1 MLIIKPYGRSHTE
14 FDDGK
19 TPKRKIRRN
28 PTSCVPQDTL
38 VDVKEFAE
46 THPEL
51 IIAQW
56 ISAID
61 KIATKPRSGRN
72 PTPEQRR
79 FRGKIG
85 QAAFDLMIQ
94 KKFLDVSGKEKEKL
108 KQLWWS
114 KIHPY
119 GNDAGG
125 SDPAK
130 SDSTAGENTA
140 RRKSAD
146 TRNPGREKGRW
157 YETFAGDTEPSKA
170 DAGAIAEKICQHLY
184 KREYRIRRGSEHK
197 RQGRIKAR
205 AESIAKNV
213 LALQTQLPDKKHSWA
228 EQEKAYEKAGDVATE
243 IRQKALEKEKEG
255 KGDKF
260 SVRDVA
266 PILFAQYG
274 RLFKNG
280 NGKPLPIADACKKF
294 PGLFELHDAVKG
306 TYTRILKNHRTL
318 KNKKKSVVH
327 VLPVSMESLFRLVE
341 AKSDNRDLNALVRLG
356 KITHYEAT
364 PSSGEDD
371 PGNIP
376 DNWPKDVERSQYR
389 TSEGQAEI
397 KRTEAFVRV
406 WRNTIALAA
415 RTLTDWADPD
425 GKIGGDILS
434 KVEKATGER
443 FDATAYGQKLPFL
456 FGKQASLFERE
467 DDAFKKSVLRLAL
480 NGWAELRHSS
490 FHFKGRGGFVKA
502 LKESLASAEDN
513 DAVGVA
519 CDLLKQDLQGQRDRL
534 IDLLRAAHVEHYF
547 DQKKLDVIVHAVVN
561 VDLPQSPL
569 PRFRRV
575 LDRAKNAWNRKPY
588 ILHLPP
594 PDNRAELEK
603 PARQCRYVTVKT
615 LYERPFPAWLEKQSA
630 ETLNEWINHAV
641 ERTTKMARSINND
654 ELAVAKAAGLIHLN
668 QREGIANFLDR
679 LSAATSTEL
688 RVQRGYDSD
697 ADNARNQAKY
707 LDDLRC
713 DVVGQ
718 AFEAYLKKAE
728 LSWVLDELGDGP
740 LPEKKRSNLPQPA
753 SETAPNMPEPWEAV
767 LYFLLHLVPVDAV
780 GRLQHQLRKWSILEK
795 KVAAAVKGQQPV
807 ADSAGRMFVLYLDMH
822 DAKFEG
828 GEGMIGAKELKS
840 LFESEQVFSRAC
852 PSQQG
857 QDTDRYVPWRGLREI
872 RRFGCLKP
880 LMPIFQEHHIGA
892 GEVDELTDWETV
904 SDGDSRIAERQK
916 KREELHDKWVKNKN
930 KKLSVENKKAYCKA
944 LADVV
949 RHRHLAAH
957 VRLNNHARLHS
968 LLMGVLGR
976 LVDYAGLWER
986 DLYFTTLAL
995 VWLGQK
1001 SPGDVFQDKGLE
1013 FLKNGQ
1019 IVWALK
1025 HLEKSGDDGTA
1036 IVKQLKRLFG
1046 EDFLNGKG
1054 SVVSI
1059 RNNLMHFKM
1068 LQGGEPV
1075 LNLTETVN
1083 DTRRLMAYDR
1093 KLKNAVSQSI
1103 KEMLAREGFDLT
1115 WEMRGHRLECAKI
1128 KVRHAIH
1135 LKDGRIK
1142 ENLHGD
1148 QFVKMA
1154 ASLFCGEQEP
1164 SDDDVLSVDL
1174 DKIKWDRQ
1182 PGQNPK
1188 GGWKTHRNRSEN
1200 RGNKGSFSPRKR

>member
-1 MLIIKPYGRSHTE
+1 MLMIKPYGRSHTE

-19 TPKRKIRRN
+19 TPRRKIRRN
-28 PTSCVPQDTL
+28 PTPDVRQNTL
-38 VDVKEFAE
+38 VDVEEFAR

-61 KIATKPRSGRN
+61 KIAAKPGVGKK

-79 FRGKIG
+79 FREKIG
-85 QAAFDLMIQ
+85 EAALNLMTQ
-94 KKFLDVSGKEKEKL
+94 KKFLDVSGREKELKRLWQSKL
-108 KQLWWS
+108 
-114 KIHPY
+114 HPY
-119 GNDAGG
+119 GDG
-125 SDPAK
+125 D
-130 SDSTAGENTA
+130 
-140 RRKSAD
+140 
-146 TRNPGREKGRW
+146 EKKRSPSPEGRW
-157 YETFAGDTEPSKA
+157 YKRFAGDVKPDDV
-170 DAGAIAEKICQHLY
+170 DASNIAEKIAQHLHE
-184 KREYRIRRGSEHK
+184 REYRINPVRPNK
-197 RQGRIKAR
+197 CQGRIAAR

-213 LALQTQLPDKKHSWA
+213 LAVQFPEKKRSWT

-243 IRQKALEKEKEG
+243 IRQKAMEKEKEG
-255 KGDKF
+255 NGGKF

-280 NGKPLPIADACKKF
+280 NGETLPIAKARVQF
-294 PGLFELHDAVKG
+294 PGLFELHDAVKD

-327 VLPVSMESLFRLVE
+327 VLPAGMENLFRLVE
-341 AKSDNRDLNALVRLG
+341 AKLDNRDLNALVRLG
-356 KITHYEAT
+356 KIIHYAATPQSGGDT
-364 PSSGEDD
+364 PSSVV
-371 PGNIP
+371 
-376 DNWPKDVERSQYR
+376 DNWPDDLEGSRYR

-425 GKIGGDILS
+425 GKIDRDILV
-434 KVEKATGER
+434 KVKEATGEN
-443 FDATAYGQKLPFL
+443 FDITAYGQKLPFL
-456 FGKQASLFERE
+456 FGNRSIQFEGE
-467 DDAFKKSVLRLAL
+467 DDAFRKSVLHLAL
-480 NGWAELRHSS
+480 NGWAELRNSS

-502 LKESLASAEDN
+502 LKESRASAEDD

-519 CDLLKQDLQGQRDRL
+519 RDLLERDLQGRRDRL

-547 DQKKLDVIVHAVVN
+547 DQEKLKALVDAVVN
-561 VDLPQSPL
+561 ADLPQSPL

-588 ILHLPP
+588 ILCLPP

-615 LYERPFPAWLEKQSA
+615 LYERAFPAWLEEQSA
-630 ETLNEWINHAV
+630 ETLNKWIKRAV
-641 ERTTKMARSINND
+641 ERTTAAAQSINQD
-654 ELAVAKAAGLIHLN
+654 EFAVANAASLIRLGDG
-668 QREGIANFLDR
+668 EGIAHFFDR
-679 LSAATSTEL
+679 LSAATATEL

-697 ADNARNQAKY
+697 ADNARKQSKY
-707 LDDLRC
+707 IDDLRC

-718 AFEAYLKKAE
+718 AFAAYLETHK
-728 LSWVLDELGDGP
+728 LSWVLDDLDDGP
-740 LPEKKRSNLPQPA
+740 RPENKRSNLDDVSRPTSDQA
-753 SETAPNMPEPWEAV
+753 QEKTEDWEAV

-795 KVAAAVKGQQPV
+795 KVVVAVSEQRPV
-807 ADSAGRMFVLYLDMH
+807 ADFAGRIFGLYLDMH
-822 DAKFEG
+822 DTKFEG
-828 GEGMIGAKELKS
+828 SAGLEGAEALKG
-840 LFESEQVFSRAC
+840 LFESEKAFSRAC
-852 PSQQG
+852 PGQPG
-857 QDTDRYVPWRGLREI
+857 QDAGRYVPWRGLREI
-872 RRFGCLKP
+872 LRFGCLRP
-880 LMPIFQEHHIGA
+880 LMPIFQEHAVGC
-892 GEVDELTDWETV
+892 GEVDKLAEWENV
-904 SDGDSRIAERQK
+904 SDGDSRIVKRQK
-916 KREELHDKWVKNKN
+916 EREELHEKW
-930 KKLSVENKKAYCKA
+930 VENKRLSDQDKTAYGKA

-949 RHRHLAAH
+949 MHRHRAAH

-995 VWLGQK
+995 VWRGHK
-1001 SPGDVFQDKGLE
+1001 KPDDVFHGTGLDRLKDGRIVDALRELKQSQDNDVKTMVGQLE
-1013 FLKNGQ
+1013 
-1019 IVWALK
+1019 
-1025 HLEKSGDDGTA
+1025 
-1036 IVKQLKRLFG
+1036 RLFG
-1046 EDFLNGKG
+1046 EDFLDGKCG
-1054 SVVSI
+1054 EASV
-1059 RNNLMHFKM
+1059 RNKLMHFNM
-1068 LQGGEPV
+1068 LQGRNPV

-1128 KVRHAIH
+1128 KVRQAIH
-1135 LKDGRIK
+1135 LKDKNIK
-1142 ENLHGD
+1142 EDLHGD

-1164 SDDDVLSVDL
+1164 SDDGVLLIDF
-1174 DKIKWDRQ
+1174 DKIEWGGQR
-1182 PGQNPK
+1182 GQNPK
-1188 GGWKTHRNRSEN
+1188 GGRKTNRNQ
-1200 RGNKGSFSPRKR
+1200 RGKHGPKSYSLRRKG

>member
-28 PTSCVPQDTL
+28 PTPRVRQDTL

-61 KIATKPRSGRN
+61 KIATKPGN
-72 PTPEQRR
+72 GKKPTPEQRR
-79 FRGKIG
+79 FREKIG
-85 QAAFDLMIQ
+85 QAAFDIMIQ
-94 KKFLDVSGKEKEKL
+94 KKFLDVSGREEELKRLWQSKL
-108 KQLWWS
+108 
-114 KIHPY
+114 HPY
-119 GNDAGG
+119 EANDEE
-125 SDPAK
+125 K
-130 SDSTAGENTA
+130 
-140 RRKSAD
+140 
-146 TRNPGREKGRW
+146 RNPSPEGRW
-157 YETFAGDTEPSKA
+157 YKRFADNVKPDDV
-170 DAGAIAEKICQHLY
+170 DASEIAKKIAQHLHES
-184 KREYRIRRGSEHK
+184 EYRINPDRRNK
-197 RQGRIKAR
+197 RQGRIAAR

-213 LALQTQLPDKKHSWA
+213 LAFQTQFPDKKHSWA

-243 IRQKALEKEKEG
+243 IRQKALEKEKEEKEG

-280 NGKPLPIADACKKF
+280 NGKPLPIADARERF
-294 PGLFELHDAVKG
+294 PGLFELHGAVKD

-356 KITHYEAT
+356 KIIHYEAT
-364 PSSGEDD
+364 LSSGEDD

-376 DNWPKDVERSQYR
+376 DNWPKDVEGSQYR

-425 GKIGGDILS
+425 GKIDRDILS
-434 KVEKATGER
+434 KVKQATGEQ

-456 FGKQASLFERE
+456 FGKQASLFEGA

-480 NGWAELRHSS
+480 NGLAELRHSS

-502 LKESLASAEDN
+502 LKESLASAED

-519 CDLLKQDLQGQRDRL
+519 RDLLEQDIQGRRDRL

-547 DQKKLDVIVHAVVN
+547 DQKKLDAIVHAVVN

-588 ILHLPP
+588 ILHLPS

-615 LYERPFPAWLEKQSA
+615 LYERAFPAWLETQSA

-641 ERTTKMARSINND
+641 KRTTEAAQSINKD
-654 ELAVAKAAGLIHLN
+654 ESAVAKADSLRLGN
-668 QREGIANFLDR
+668 GEDIAHFFDH
-679 LSAATSTEL
+679 LSAATATEF

-697 ADNARNQAKY
+697 ADNARKQSKY
-707 LDDLRC
+707 IDNLRC

-718 AFEAYLKKAE
+718 AFEEYLKKAE
-728 LSWVLDELGDGP
+728 LFWVLDELGDEP
-740 LPEKKRSNLPQPA
+740 LPEKKRSNLPQPV
-753 SETAPNMPEPWEAV
+753 SETAQNMPEPWEAV
-767 LYFLLHLVPVDAV
+767 LYFMLHLVPVDAV

-795 KVAAAVKGQQPV
+795 KAELKEQPSTL
-807 ADSAGRMFVLYLDMH
+807 ADSAGRMFGLYLDMH

-872 RRFGCLKP
+872 RRFGCLRP

-892 GEVDELTDWETV
+892 GEMDELTDWETV

-916 KREELHDKWVKNKN
+916 KREELHEKWVKNK
-930 KKLSVENKKAYCKA
+930 KLSDEDKTAYCKA

-995 VWLGQK
+995 VRLRKK

-1025 HLEKSGDDGTA
+1025 RLEKSGDDGTA

-1046 EDFLNGKG
+1046 EDVLDGQCG
-1054 SVVSI
+1054 AASV
-1059 RNNLMHFKM
+1059 RNNLMHFNM

-1128 KVRHAIH
+1128 KVRQAIH

-1154 ASLFCGEQEP
+1154 ASLFCGGQEP

-1200 RGNKGSFSPRKR
+1200 RGNKSSFSPRKR

>member
-28 PTSCVPQDTL
+28 PTPGVWQDTL
-38 VDVKEFAE
+38 VDVKKFAE

-61 KIATKPRSGRN
+61 KIATKPRSGKK

-79 FRGKIG
+79 FREKIG
-85 QAAFDLMIQ
+85 QAAFNLMIQ
-94 KKFLDVSGKEKEKL
+94 EKFLDVSGREEELKRLWQSKL
-108 KQLWWS
+108 
-114 KIHPY
+114 HPY
-119 GNDAGG
+119 EANDE
-125 SDPAK
+125 K
-130 SDSTAGENTA
+130 
-140 RRKSAD
+140 RK
-146 TRNPGREKGRW
+146 NPSLKGRW
-157 YETFAGDTEPSKA
+157 YKRFADDVNPDDV
-170 DAGAIAEKICQHLY
+170 DASEIAKKIAQHLH
-184 KREYRIRRGSEHK
+184 KSEYRINPDSRNK
-197 RQGRIKAR
+197 CQGRIAAR

-213 LALQTQLPDKKHSWA
+213 LAFQTQLPDKKHSWA
-228 EQEKAYEKAGDVATE
+228 EQEKTYEKAGDVATE
-243 IRQKALEKEKEG
+243 IRQKALEKEKEEKEG

-280 NGKPLPIADACKKF
+280 NGKPLPIADARERF

-356 KITHYEAT
+356 KIIHYEAT

-389 TSEGQAEI
+389 ISKGQAEI

-425 GKIGGDILS
+425 GKIDRDILS
-434 KVEKATGER
+434 KVKQATGEQ

-456 FGKQASLFERE
+456 FGKQASLFEGA

-480 NGWAELRHSS
+480 NGLAELRHSS

-502 LKESLASAEDN
+502 LKESLASAED

-561 VDLPQSPL
+561 ADLPQSPL

-603 PARQCRYVTVKT
+603 PGRQCRYVTVKT
-615 LYERPFPAWLEKQSA
+615 LYERPFPAWLETQSA
-630 ETLNEWINHAV
+630 ETLNKWIKHAV
-641 ERTTKMARSINND
+641 KRTTEAAQSINKD
-654 ELAVAKAAGLIHLN
+654 KSAVAKADNLRLGN
-668 QREGIANFLDR
+668 GEDIAHFFDH
-679 LSAATSTEL
+679 LSADTAREF

-697 ADNARNQAKY
+697 ADNARKQSEYIDN
-707 LDDLRC
+707 LRC

-718 AFEAYLKKAE
+718 AFEEYLKTAE
-728 LSWVLDELGDGP
+728 LSWVLDDLYDGP
-740 LPEKKRSNLPQPA
+740 RPENKRSNLDAVPRPA
-753 SETAPNMPEPWEAV
+753 SDPAQENMENWEAV
-767 LYFLLHLVPVDAV
+767 LYFMLHLVPVDAV

-795 KVAAAVKGQQPV
+795 KVAAAVRGQQPV
-807 ADSAGRMFVLYLDMH
+807 ADSAGRMFGLYLDMH

-872 RRFGCLKP
+872 RRFGCLRP

-892 GEVDELTDWETV
+892 GEMDELTDWETV
-904 SDGDSRIAERQK
+904 SDGDSRIVKRQK
-916 KREELHDKWVKNKN
+916 KREELHDKWVKD
-930 KKLSVENKKAYCKA
+930 KKFSVENKTAYCKA

-1025 HLEKSGDDGTA
+1025 RLEKSGDDGTA

-1046 EDFLNGKG
+1046 EDVLDGKCG
-1054 SVVSI
+1054 AASV

-1128 KVRHAIH
+1128 KVRQAIH

-1164 SDDDVLSVDL
+1164 SDDDVLSVGL

>member
-28 PTSCVPQDTL
+28 PTPDVRQDTL

-61 KIATKPRSGRN
+61 KIATKPGSGKK

-79 FRGKIG
+79 FREKIG
-85 QAAFDLMIQ
+85 KAAFDLMTQ
-94 KKFLDVSGKEKEKL
+94 KKFLNVSGREEELKRLWQSKL
-108 KQLWWS
+108 
-114 KIHPY
+114 HPY
-119 GNDAGG
+119 EV
-125 SDPAK
+125 SDEKKK
-130 SDSTAGENTA
+130 SPSPE
-140 RRKSAD
+140 
-146 TRNPGREKGRW
+146 GRW
-157 YETFAGDTEPSKA
+157 YKRFAGDVKPDDVDASK
-170 DAGAIAEKICQHLY
+170 IAAEIAQHLHE
-184 KREYRIRRGSEHK
+184 RECRIKPDRRDK
-197 RQGRIKAR
+197 RQSQIAAR

-213 LALQTQLPDKKHSWA
+213 LALPIQLPDKKRSWA

-243 IRQKALEKEKEG
+243 IRQKALEKEKEE
-255 KGDKF
+255 KGGKF

-274 RLFKNG
+274 RMFKNG
-280 NGKPLPIADACKKF
+280 NGKPLPIADARERF
-294 PGLFELHDAVKG
+294 PGLFELHGAVKD

-318 KNKKKSVVH
+318 KNKKKRSVVH
-327 VLPVSMESLFRLVE
+327 ALPASMENLFRLVA

-356 KITHYEAT
+356 KIIHYEAT
-364 PSSGEDD
+364 PSSGEDAS
-371 PGNIP
+371 GNIP
-376 DNWPKDVERSQYR
+376 DNWPKDVERSRYR

-415 RTLTDWADPD
+415 RTLTDWADPE
-425 GKIGGDILS
+425 GKIDRDILL
-434 KVEKATGER
+434 KVEKATGEQ
-443 FDATAYGQKLPFL
+443 FDATAYGQKLSFL
-456 FGKQASLFERE
+456 FGNRSVRFEGE
-467 DDAFKKSVLRLAL
+467 DDAFRKSVLRLAL
-480 NGWAELRHSS
+480 NGWAGLRHSS

-502 LKESLASAEDN
+502 LQESLASAED

-519 CDLLKQDLQGQRDRL
+519 RDLLKQDLQGQRDRL

-547 DQKKLDVIVHAVVN
+547 DQEKLDAIVHAVVN
-561 VDLPQSPL
+561 ADLPQSPL

-588 ILHLPP
+588 ILPLPP
-594 PDNRAELEK
+594 PENRAELEK
-603 PARQCRYVTVKT
+603 PGRQCRYVTVKT
-615 LYERPFPAWLEKQSA
+615 LYERAFPAWLEKQSA
-630 ETLNEWINHAV
+630 ETLNEWIKRAV
-641 ERTTKMARSINND
+641 ERTTAAARDINKD
-654 ELAVAKAAGLIHLN
+654 EFAVANAARLIRLVN
-668 QREGIANFLDR
+668 GEGIAHFFDH
-679 LSAATSTEL
+679 LSAATATEL

-697 ADNARNQAKY
+697 ADNARKQSKY
-707 LDDLRC
+707 IDDLRC

-718 AFEAYLKKAE
+718 AFEEYLKTAK
-728 LSWVLDELGDGP
+728 LSWVPDNLCDGP
-740 LPEKKRSNLPQPA
+740 RPEKKRSNLGDVSQPA
-753 SETAPNMPEPWEAV
+753 SDPAQKKTEDWEAV

-795 KVAAAVKGQQPV
+795 KVAVAVKEQFTV
-807 ADSAGRMFVLYLDMH
+807 ADSAGRIFGLYLDMH

-828 GEGMIGAKELKS
+828 GAGLVGAEALKG
-840 LFESEQVFSRAC
+840 LFESEEAFSQAC
-852 PSQQG
+852 PGQPG
-857 QDTDRYVPWRGLREI
+857 QDAGRYVPWRGLREI
-872 RRFGCLKP
+872 LRFGCLKP

-892 GEVDELTDWETV
+892 GEVDKLAEWETV
-904 SDGDSRIAERQK
+904 SDGGSSIAERQK
-916 KREELHDKWVKNKN
+916 KREELHEKWAKD

-957 VRLNNHARLHS
+957 ARLNNHARLHS
-968 LLMGVLGR
+968 LLMEVLGR

-995 VWLGQK
+995 VWLGK
-1001 SPGDVFQDKGLE
+1001 KKPNDVFHGRGLDRLKDGRIVEALRELRKSQD
-1013 FLKNGQ
+1013 N
-1019 IVWALK
+1019 
-1025 HLEKSGDDGTA
+1025 DGKA
-1036 IVKQLKRLFG
+1036 IVAQLKRLFG

-1054 SVVSI
+1054 SVVSV
-1059 RNNLMHFKM
+1059 RNNLMHFNM
-1068 LQGGEPV
+1068 LQGRNPV

-1093 KLKNAVSQSI
+1093 KLKNAVSQSV
-1103 KEMLAREGFDLT
+1103 KEMLAREGLDLT

-1148 QFVKMA
+1148 QFVKMT
-1154 ASLFCGEQEP
+1154 ASLFCGEREP

-1182 PGQNPK
+1182 SGQNPK